1 MVSECS
7 QIELLPGNSA
17 VRTLADFKVS
27 FNPLFTH
34 HFFDTVEPL
43 EDWDLESKIQIFVSP
58 ASFRIY
64 PRITGRISMGK
75 NSQKAAEEELEKLF
89 ANNPYPDSKL
99 ISERALI
106 KDCQLAGHEMP
117 PGNVSLSFKNPDGRN
132 FEIRKSKF
140 GEERF
145 EKLHR
150 RVEWFL
156 HFFIENANNITY
168 SDDWEIF
175 ILYEVKG
182 SEETPKKKQIRE
194 NQRSCEYLFKNKIY
208 QNVNISYQN
217 KFKYL
222 LPN

>member
-194 NQRSCEYLFKNKIY
+194 NQRSFFSFQTKLGNCGFCFCI
-208 QNVNISYQN
+208 
-217 KFKYL
+217 
-222 LPN
+222 